1 MAGMKFFFGG
11 AKRQTAERKEAQE
24 VGVTGEEL
32 AARYLTD
39 QGLTVVERN
48 YRNGR
53 HEIDIVALEGDELVV
68 VEVKTR
74 TSRWLEPEE
83 AVDRSKRL
91 ALIEAANQYVLE
103 QHCTRPVRFDVV
115 GIVHGENGPEVNH
128 IRNAFDMF
136 SL

>member
-1 MAGMKFFFGG
+1 MGNTKFFFAG
-11 AKRQTAERKEAQE
+11 ADRPVEQRRKAQE
-24 VGVTGEEL
+24 LGVTGEEM

-53 HEIDIVALEGDELVV
+53 HEIDLVCLEEGELVV

-74 TSRWLEPEE
+74 SGGWLQPEE
-83 AVDRSKRL
+83 AVDRRKRR
-91 ALIEAANQYVLE
+91 ALIEAANQYVAE
-103 QHCTRPVRFDVV
+103 TRRTEPVRFD
-115 GIVHGENGPEVNH
+115 IVAIVKSGDGTQINH

-136 SL
+136 SC